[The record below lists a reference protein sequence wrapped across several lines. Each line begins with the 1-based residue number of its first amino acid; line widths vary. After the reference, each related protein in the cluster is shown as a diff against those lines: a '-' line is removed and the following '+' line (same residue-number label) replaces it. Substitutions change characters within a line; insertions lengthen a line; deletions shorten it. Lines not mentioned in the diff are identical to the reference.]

1 MKATLTFN
9 LPEDDEDFQMA
20 IKGSS
25 MYGVLWEMDQWLRAN
40 TKHSP
45 DTASED
51 TYNAYLQC
59 RNQLRELMGENE
71 VDFI

>member
-25 MYGVLWEMDQWLRAN
+25 MYDVLWEMDQWLRAN

-51 TYNAYLQC
+51 TYNTYQEC
-59 RNQLRELMGENE
+59 RNKLRELMGENNI
-71 VDFI
+71 DFI